1 MMSSETLIFNT
12 FRSILTIVR
21 VENAYSFDIGIMEKS
36 KLYRGMTDF
45 WIIIIYPY
53 ISFNIIEFKNIDIS
67 IRNLFDF
74 YFTYY
79 WKKKLFLDE
88 IALKNI

>member
-1 MMSSETLIFNT
+1 MLIKRVTNEITEMSSETLIFNT

-21 VENAYSFDIGIMEKS
+21 VEKRLFVRYWNNGKVKVVSWTDDRFLNNNNIS
-36 KLYRGMTDF
+36 LYF
-45 WIIIIYPY
+45 VN
-53 ISFNIIEFKNIDIS
+53 NIIELKNIDIS

-79 WKKKLFLDE
+79 
-88 IALKNI
+88 

>member
-1 MMSSETLIFNT
+1 MLIKRVTNEITEMMSSETLIFNT

-21 VENAYSFDIGIMEKS
+21 VEKRLFVRYWNNGKIKIVSWYDRFLNNNNIS
-36 KLYRGMTDF
+36 LYF
-45 WIIIIYPY
+45 VN
-53 ISFNIIEFKNIDIS
+53 NIIELKNIDIS

-79 WKKKLFLDE
+79 
-88 IALKNI
+88 